1 MKSFITYKVV
11 NADLFNSVDEVE
23 LNLKSYGGTSYFK
36 YRDAYFQGDVS
47 IETDE
52 GWKTFSGEH
61 GANDYEDEYG
71 FQIVKEY
78 VREDAEDKYWNAV
91 TTWNERHSY

>member
-1 MKSFITYKVV
+1 MKVV
-11 NADLFNSVDEVE
+11 VINEELYNAKVREVE
-23 LNLKSYGGTSYFK
+23 LDLTHQGGTYKFG
-36 YRDAYFQGDVS
+36 YRDAYFSGDVS